1 MRCTVPTEESAT
13 NDARIFPCWFLY
25 IVNTIYIGVIHMSEN
40 LFTFKINKF
49 YQTKIGREV
58 RESQIVI
65 NSACLNYI

>member
-1 MRCTVPTEESAT
+1 
-13 NDARIFPCWFLY
+13 
-25 IVNTIYIGVIHMSEN
+25 MSEN